1 MKKRISTKMLVL
13 LCLLI
18 GEIVIF
24 GIISG
29 GKLLSVNN
37 IRNILE
43 STTTVSLLA
52 IGSALLMISGEID
65 LSLGAV
71 GTLGALVVAYCMQ
84 AGLPWLPALLIGVLI
99 GVVCGACTAALVN
112 FLNIPSFV
120 ATLAMASIAQ
130 GFGSMVC
137 GGSQISVKNKVIRT
151 LGSGKLFDYLP
162 YALIISLVLLLV
174 YGIMLK
180 KTAFGRSIYMVGGN
194 REASRLCGLNPK
206 RVSFTLFINAAIL
219 ATLASTLVVSKLKIA
234 NPRLTTLCQF
244 DGLTAAILGGVSLGG
259 GTGGMGGTLIGIL
272 ILNCFDNATTV
283 VGMNS
288 YWQTIAKGLLLI
300 VALFVD
306 FLISA
311 RDRDKVK

>member
-1 MKKRISTKMLVL
+1 MKKQINTKMLVL

-18 GEIVIF
+18 GEVIIF

-37 IRNILE
+37 TRNILE

-71 GTLGALVVAYCMQ
+71 GTLGALVTAYCMH
-84 AGLPWLPALLIGVLI
+84 AGMAWLPALLAGVLV
-99 GVVCGACTAALVN
+99 GALCGACTAALVN
-112 FLNIPSFV
+112 YLNIPSFV
-120 ATLAMASIAQ
+120 ATLAMASVAQ

-137 GGSQISVKNKVIRT
+137 GGSQINIKDKVIRT
-151 LGSGKLFDYLP
+151 LGSGKMFNYFP
-162 YALIISLVLLLV
+162 YALIISLVLLLI

-194 REASRLCGLNPK
+194 REAARLCGLNPK
-206 RVSFTLFINAAIL
+206 RISFILFINAAIL
-219 ATLASTLVVSKLKIA
+219 ATLASTLVAGKLKIA
-234 NPRLTTLCQF
+234 NPRLTTLSQF

-259 GTGGMGGTLIGIL
+259 GVGGMGGTLIGIL
-272 ILNCFDNATTV
+272 ILNCFENATTV

-288 YWQTIAKGLLLI
+288 YWQTIASGLLLI
-300 VALFVD
+300 VALLVD
-306 FLISA
+306 FLISK
-311 RDRDKVK
+311 RQEKRG